1 MTTGPAGAWL
11 RVPSIGGVQA
21 RHAST
26 LALGALVLLGL
37 LLMHGFGGHAAHA
50 AAPAAHES
58 HSVAPADPADPD
70 RTHVVATVDHS
81 CSEGCADVSAAPA
94 PGQPTPGGGLV
105 ALCAAVLL
113 ALTVLLLLGTAGQ
126 WRAALLQPLPPTGTG
141 PPPGSR
147 LAVPAPDLHALSI
160 LRC

>member
-1 MTTGPAGAWL
+1 MTTGPAGNWF
-11 RVPSIGGVQA
+11 RVPSIEGVQA

-58 HSVAPADPADPD
+58 HAAAPAG
-70 RTHVVATVDHS
+70 TVDHP
-81 CSEGCADVSAAPA
+81 CSEGCVDVSAAPV
-94 PGQPTPGGGLV
+94 PGQPSPGGGLV
-105 ALCAAVLL
+105 VLCAAVLL

-126 WRAALLQPLPPTGTG
+126 GRPAVMQPLRPHSCG

-147 LAVPAPDLHALSI
+147 FAVAAPDLHALSV